1 MLSSQRSINQK
12 TRFLDNTSERIFRWT
27 SQVWPPFKPLH
38 SKDWLN
44 LLERLWRAL
53 LMKFCWLRLVYI
65 FFRQSDR
72 SRVYVSCRQWISIR
86 HQQQLETESEEK
98 ALRVKSFLCLSYFF
112 VSYIQFGCEVNE
124 MVAFDRLKVPK
135 RARLVSLYV
144 HFRTRRTAREFQIFL
159 TKRYSPGSIPPGQNM
174 SRRRYG
180 IFLINRMKLIVPSST
195 ECLGRGACIW
205 FGQGNVRY
213 DDDNHVKGSAI
224 WSICMWGW
232 QSLVNKFRCV
242 GSSSKIDRQ
251 YYLKSSWNQK
261 ATVSCS
267 VLAQSSDR
275 TEQAK
280 RLWCISQTLR
290 K

>member
-1 MLSSQRSINQK
+1 
-12 TRFLDNTSERIFRWT
+12 
-27 SQVWPPFKPLH
+27 
-38 SKDWLN
+38 
-44 LLERLWRAL
+44 
-53 LMKFCWLRLVYI
+53 MKFCWLRLVYI

-174 SRRRYG
+174 SRRRMFG
-180 IFLINRMKLIVPSST
+180 AW
-195 ECLGRGACIW
+195 CLYL
-205 FGQGNVRY
+205 V
-213 DDDNHVKGSAI
+213 
-224 WSICMWGW
+224 WSRKC
-232 QSLVNKFRCV
+232 SL
-242 GSSSKIDRQ
+242 
-251 YYLKSSWNQK
+251 
-261 ATVSCS
+261 
-267 VLAQSSDR
+267 
-275 TEQAK
+275 
-280 RLWCISQTLR
+280 
-290 K
+290 